1 MFSLW
6 CFADEFKL
14 FLYFVK
20 IIVYILCLGL
30 GIFLCGLRPIIS
42 PF

>member
-14 FLYFVK
+14 FLYFLK

-30 GIFLCGLRPIIS
+30 GIFFVRT
-42 PF
+42 